1 MSKVS
6 SMYKPTTQRVHRK
19 WLTSAGM
26 LVACLAVSCAA
37 YSAGSANWWID
48 IKNDRAGDI
57 KTQLAAGA
65 NPNVVNEKGQPAL
78 MQAIRDAA
86 WDTYDVLVAHRK
98 IDVNAV
104 NSTGETP
111 LMYLA
116 LVGQTARAQA
126 LIKRGAQVNR
136 LGWTPLHYAAS
147 TGHPETVRMLIAN
160 KAIVDAPSPDG
171 TTPLMMAAYIGSEQV
186 ARLLLD
192 AGAEVTT
199 RNLQKQDA
207 ADWARLKKHD
217 ALAQKLDKLTQ
228 KTLAE
233 RSALHAKNRAQE
245 AVDAAAGRA
254 AESAEGSSAGDGAGT
269 DALSVTTVD
278 TTELP
283 TPAVSP
289 VVPKESAADKKP
301 ARSGS
306 SRYFNLERFDEAPK
320 N

>member
-1 MSKVS
+1 
-6 SMYKPTTQRVHRK
+6 MYKPTTWHAHRK
-19 WLTSAGM
+19 WLSSAG
-26 LVACLAVSCAA
+26 LLAACLAVSCAA
-37 YSAGSANWWID
+37 YSAGSANWWVD

-65 NPNVVNEKGQPAL
+65 NPNVVNEKGQPAI

-86 WDTYDVLVAHRK
+86 WNTYDVLAAQPK
-98 IDVNAV
+98 IDVNVV
-104 NSTGETP
+104 NITGETP

-217 ALAQKLDKLTQ
+217 ALARKLDALTQ

-245 AVDAAAGRA
+245 AADAAAGRP
-254 AESAEGSSAGDGAGT
+254 AESAEGSNPADS
-269 DALSVTTVD
+269 LSVTTLD
-278 TTELP
+278 TTEPAALAVP
-283 TPAVSP
+283 PAVP
-289 VVPKESAADKKP
+289 DGTAADKKP
-301 ARSGS
+301 AQQSGS
-306 SRYFNLERFDEAPK
+306 SRYFDLDRFNNDTPK